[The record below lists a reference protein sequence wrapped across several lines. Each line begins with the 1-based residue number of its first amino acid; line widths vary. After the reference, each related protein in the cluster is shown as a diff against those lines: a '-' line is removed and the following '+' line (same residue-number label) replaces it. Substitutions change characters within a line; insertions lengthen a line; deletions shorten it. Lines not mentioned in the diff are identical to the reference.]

1 MKILLST
8 LTLLVVVSCTNSE
21 TYSQTDLELLKQD
34 ADNKHLEATYLR
46 EIAIAQQNSDSD
58 AFEYFFDEYIKV
70 PRLDIPER
78 LKQSPEYA
86 HRKTA
91 AEINAEFKD

>member
-1 MKILLST
+1 MKIITLI
-8 LTLLVVVSCTNSE
+8 LTLLATVSCVSSE
-21 TYSQTDLELLKQD
+21 TYSQADLELLKQD
-34 ADNKHLEATYLR
+34 AINKQLEATYLR
-46 EIAIAQQNSDSD
+46 EIAVAQQNNDPE

-70 PRLDIPER
+70 PQLEIPER
-78 LKQSPEYA
+78 LKKSSEYV